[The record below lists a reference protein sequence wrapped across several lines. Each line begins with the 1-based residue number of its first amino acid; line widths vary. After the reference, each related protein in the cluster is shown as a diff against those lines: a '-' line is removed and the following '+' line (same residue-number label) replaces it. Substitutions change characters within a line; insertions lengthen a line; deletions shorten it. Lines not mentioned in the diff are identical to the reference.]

1 MLGYNG
7 GRRLLFWH
15 QPLVAAAAAEWRSRE
30 LPQLPGSLLHPCPYA
45 PSPQPGHLCQGP
57 PPDWFDKGD
66 IVRRKLGRNS
76 MQRRGGA
83 AGHRIQLLKCTSL
96 PLLVVI
102 NTTVNDFMDRCAQ
115 QMKFK
120 LFIKQQC
127 LNAWTLNILNTKLSA
142 VCKEMMTAP
151 GSCLIGSNIWGGYSS
166 WFHQR

>member
-30 LPQLPGSLLHPCPYA
+30 LPQLPGSLLHPCPHA

-102 NTTVNDFMDRCAQ
+102 NTTVNDFMHCCAKQ
-115 QMKFK
+115 LKCK
-120 LFIKQQC
+120 LLLKQQC
-127 LNAWTLNILNTKLSA
+127 LLKITHKILNTKLSA
-142 VCKEMMTAP
+142 VSKEMMQAHIY
-151 GSCLIGSNIWGGYSS
+151 IGEVLL
-166 WFHQR
+166 